1 MDSGW
6 ITAPTGRK
14 LPRLCDARHISFQVR
29 NDCKQV
35 TFSYMEA
42 TTRITKTTRRETAGE
57 LSLKLGAFLL
67 RVMGGGS
74 GEVFRMIDESGI
86 TFSQMKVLVE
96 LEAAD
101 EDARTVTALSE
112 ELGISAASASRAADG
127 LVRKKLATR
136 VEDPDDRRVRRLA
149 PTAKGRDLAD
159 RIISARLAGL
169 EDFAGSLDRDERQKL
184 EAALDALLKRPEIA
198 EIYTNYERKVSR

>member
-1 MDSGW
+1 
-6 ITAPTGRK
+6 
-14 LPRLCDARHISFQVR
+14 
-29 NDCKQV
+29 
-35 TFSYMEA
+35 MEA
-42 TTRITKTTRRETAGE
+42 ATKKGKADRREAGE
-57 LSLKLGAFLL
+57 LALKLGAFML
-67 RVMGGGS
+67 RCMS
-74 GEVFRMIDESGI
+74 GASSDVFRMLDESGL

-112 ELGISAASASRAADG
+112 ELGISPASASRAADG

-149 PTAKGRDLAD
+149 LTARGREFAD

-169 EDFAGSLDRDERQKL
+169 EDFTASLEGDERRKL
-184 EAALDALLKRPEIA
+184 ESALDALLKRPEIA
-198 EIYTNYERKVSR
+198 EIYRNYERKARR

>member
-1 MDSGW
+1 MDLGGS
-6 ITAPTGRK
+6 RE
-14 LPRLCDARHISFQVR
+14 LNCDPCHRSLR
-29 NDCKQV
+29 CGKGCKRV
-35 TFSYMEA
+35 TFSVMEA
-42 TTRITKTTRRETAGE
+42 ATKDRTKSKAGD
-57 LSLKLGAFLL
+57 LPIKLGALLL
-67 RVMGGGS
+67 RCMGGAS
-74 GEVFRMIDESGI
+74 SEVFRVIDESGL

-112 ELGISAASASRAADG
+112 ELGISTASASRAADG

-149 PTAKGRDLAD
+149 LTAKGRELAD

-169 EDFAGSLDRDERQKL
+169 AEFTDSLESDERKML

-198 EIYTNYERKVSR
+198 EIYKTYERRVSR

>member
-1 MDSGW
+1 
-6 ITAPTGRK
+6 
-14 LPRLCDARHISFQVR
+14 
-29 NDCKQV
+29 
-35 TFSYMEA
+35 MEA
-42 TTRITKTTRRETAGE
+42 VTHSKEASPRETAGE

-67 RVMGGGS
+67 RCMGGAS
-74 GEVFRMIDESGI
+74 SDVFKVIDESGL

-112 ELGISAASASRAADG
+112 ELGISPASASRASDG

-149 PTAKGRDLAD
+149 LTRRGRELAD

-169 EDFAGSLDRDERQKL
+169 EDFTASLSGDERRKL
-184 EAALDALLKRPEIA
+184 EAALDTLLERPEVA
-198 EIYTNYERKVSR
+198 EIYRNYERKSRR

>member
-1 MDSGW
+1 MDLGGS
-6 ITAPTGRK
+6 RE
-14 LPRLCDARHISFQVR
+14 LNCDPCHRSLRFGKG
-29 NDCKQV
+29 CKRV
-35 TFSYMEA
+35 TFSVMEA
-42 TTRITKTTRRETAGE
+42 ATKDRTKSKAGD
-57 LSLKLGAFLL
+57 LPIKLGALLL
-67 RVMGGGS
+67 RCMGGAS
-74 GEVFRMIDESGI
+74 SEVFRVIDESGL

-112 ELGISAASASRAADG
+112 ELGISTASASRAADG

-149 PTAKGRDLAD
+149 LTAKGRDLAD

-169 EDFAGSLDRDERQKL
+169 AEFTDSLESDERKML

-198 EIYTNYERKVSR
+198 EIYTTYERRVSSR

>member
-1 MDSGW
+1 
-6 ITAPTGRK
+6 
-14 LPRLCDARHISFQVR
+14 
-29 NDCKQV
+29 
-35 TFSYMEA
+35 
-42 TTRITKTTRRETAGE
+42 
-57 LSLKLGAFLL
+57 
-67 RVMGGGS
+67 
-74 GEVFRMIDESGI
+74 
-86 TFSQMKVLVE
+86 MKVLVE

-101 EDARTVTALSE
+101 EVARTVTALSD

-127 LVRKKLATR
+127 LVRRKLATR

-169 EDFAGSLDRDERQKL
+169 EEFAGSLDHDERQKL

-198 EIYTNYERKVSR
+198 GPFREYLKSLK

>member
-1 MDSGW
+1 
-6 ITAPTGRK
+6 
-14 LPRLCDARHISFQVR
+14 
-29 NDCKQV
+29 
-35 TFSYMEA
+35 MEA
-42 TTRITKTTRRETAGE
+42 ATKDRTKSKASD
-57 LSLKLGAFLL
+57 LSIKLGALLL
-67 RVMGGGS
+67 RCMGGAS
-74 GEVFRMIDESGI
+74 SEVFKVIDESGL

-149 PTAKGRDLAD
+149 LTAKGRELAD

-169 EDFAGSLDRDERQKL
+169 AEFTDSLESDERKKL
-184 EAALDALLKRPEIA
+184 EAALDALLERPEIA
-198 EIYTNYERKVSR
+198 EIYTTYERRVISR